1 MSFNIEVEGGSSV
14 RLPTKGKYCDRDIV
28 VTATGGGGELT
39 LDGIASGTQPQG
51 NIVLNCESV
60 RNYAFYQSG
69 GIRTVSSNTV
79 KTVGERSFNAIYNL
93 SSLNM
98 PNVTK
103 CGNYAFSGLNYVG
116 ALSFPQLT
124 SAGTGAF
131 QESKFPS
138 IDLPLLAS
146 CPTSLF
152 QACGK
157 VTTINVPKLT
167 SINSNAFCWC
177 TSLSHIDLPEVKS
190 IGGNGFGNSSVLKRI
205 ILRYAS
211 GVTLSNV
218 NAFQGTPF
226 AKGGSGG
233 EIYVPQALIDSGF
246 YTTAT
251 NWSVINGYGTVTW
264 KAIEGS
270 EYE

>member
-1 MSFNIEVEGGSSV
+1 MSFNVEVEGGSSV

-60 RNYAFYQSG
+60 RDYAFYKYSG
-69 GIRTVSSNTV
+69 IWSVRSDTV
-79 KTVGERSFNAIYNL
+79 KTVGERSFSNMSAGSI
-93 SSLNM
+93 NM

-103 CGNYAFSGLNYVG
+103 CGNYAFAVMTYVG

-124 SAGTGAF
+124 SAGNSTF
-131 QESKFPS
+131 QDNRTPS
-138 IDLPLLAS
+138 VDLPLLAT

-152 QACGK
+152 QGCQK
-157 VTTINVPKLT
+157 MTSVNVPKLT
-167 SINSNAFCWC
+167 SINSNAFSYCKEL
-177 TSLSHIDLPEVKS
+177 TTIDLPEVKS
-190 IGGNGFGNSSVLKRI
+190 IGQNGFGYSSKLNSI